1 MEASSAPV
9 KSPPV
14 KSPEQ
19 RSPYLNL
26 EEKEDFNLLKNSYK
40 DSNNNPLM
48 NSNKNSNPLFNSSK
62 DGSNNNNNPL
72 MNSNYSLMKYITAE
86 PIAVLSDDQ
95 ER

>member
-1 MEASSAPV
+1 MPV
-9 KSPPV
+9 TSPPV

-26 EEKEDFNLLKNSYK
+26 EEKEDFNLLKNSFK
-40 DSNNNPLM
+40 DGSNNPLM
-48 NSNKNSNPLFNSSK
+48 NSNKNSNPLFNSNK
-62 DGSNNNNNPL
+62 DGSNNNNTL

-86 PIAVLSDDQ
+86 PSVVLSDDQ

>member
-1 MEASSAPV
+1 MEASSVPV
-9 KSPPV
+9 TSPPV

-26 EEKEDFNLLKNSYK
+26 EEKEDFNLLKNSFK
-40 DSNNNPLM
+40 DGSNNPLM
-48 NSNKNSNPLFNSSK
+48 NSNKNSNPLFNSNK
-62 DGSNNNNNPL
+62 DSNNNNTL

-86 PIAVLSDDQ
+86 PSAALSDDQ

>member
-1 MEASSAPV
+1 MEASSVPV
-9 KSPPV
+9 TSPPV

-26 EEKEDFNLLKNSYK
+26 EEKEDFNLLKNSFK
-40 DSNNNPLM
+40 DGSNNPLM
-48 NSNKNSNPLFNSSK
+48 NSNKNSNPLFNSNK
-62 DGSNNNNNPL
+62 DSSTNNNTL

-86 PIAVLSDDQ
+86 PSAVLSDDQ